1 MTVCRFVEFIASAPI
16 WYKIFVT
23 LYLYSIFICRDPSE
37 ELVVLLV
44 SDPQL
49 IGIQDELGF
58 PVGTITRWDSDR

>member
-1 MTVCRFVEFIASAPI
+1 MTVCRFVEFIASAPV
-16 WYKIFVT
+16 WYK
-23 LYLYSIFICRDPSE
+23 LYSIIICRDPSE